1 MNIPLRKWYEESLV
15 LVPEIS
21 DVQLRRYAEV
31 AKKPLL
37 GASHNREDLKRY
49 LDPLVRHC
57 RAKTRA
63 RYWMWLRQQIAK
75 MSRGDAE
82 YYFEYL
88 KESYLPIE
96 YEDALFQYEVYG
108 DTAFIDLGN
117 NRIWKVP
124 ADDLTW
130 AKAIFPINV
139 WEVPPLESPE
149 LAEVRS
155 LKARL
160 RSYRLGFNERA
171 AFQQTLN
178 ELEGQIEAGDIRKMP
193 KRYGIFKKIDGEYV
207 SVARLYLRAGRNETV
222 DALDGDFLNYGKV
235 PAVSVT
241 QPIYFDGAAIVPGV
255 ANPQNP
261 VRVEGNGLVPNLYI
275 VQSADNPYTTRK
287 EVQEKFEKA
296 MLPAKYGKDGSLL
309 GTTAMDSDG
318 ETVKIETGVPM
329 AVNADLGKGARWF
342 KPLSVDE
349 ADDLGLKGWE
359 TPVVDI
365 KEPEITAEL

>member
-1 MNIPLRKWYEESLV
+1 MNAPLTKWYDESLV
-15 LVPEIS
+15 LVPEHYR
-21 DVQLRRYAEV
+21 DEV
-31 AKKPLL
+31 KD
-37 GASHNREDLKRY
+37 H

-57 RAKTRA
+57 RAKTKA

-75 MSRGDAE
+75 MPRGDAE
-82 YYFEYL
+82 FYFEYL

-96 YEDALFQYEVYG
+96 YEDVLFQYEIYG

-130 AKAIFPINV
+130 AKAIFPITV
-139 WEVPPLESPE
+139 REVPPLESPE

-160 RSYRLGFNERA
+160 RSCRLGVNERA
-171 AFQQTLN
+171 AFRQTLN

-193 KRYGIFKKIDGEYV
+193 KRYGIFKKVDGEYV
-207 SVARLYLRAGRNETV
+207 SVARLYLRAHRNETV
-222 DALDGDFLNYGKV
+222 DALDGDLLNYGKV
-235 PAVSVT
+235 PTASVT
-241 QPIYFDGAAIVPGV
+241 QPIYFNGAAIVPGV

-261 VRVEGNGLVPNLYI
+261 VRVEGDGFVSNLYI

-296 MLPAKYGKDGSLL
+296 MLPAKYGTDGSLL

-329 AVNADLGKGARWF
+329 AVNADLGKGAGWF
-342 KPLSVDE
+342 KPLSVEE
-349 ADDLGLKGWE
+349 ASELGLKGWE

-365 KEPEITAEL
+365 KDPETTAEL